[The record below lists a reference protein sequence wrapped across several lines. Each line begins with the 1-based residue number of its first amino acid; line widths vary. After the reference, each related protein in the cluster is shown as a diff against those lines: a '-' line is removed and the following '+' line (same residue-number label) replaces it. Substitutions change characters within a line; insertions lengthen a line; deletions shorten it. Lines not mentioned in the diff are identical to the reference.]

1 MNELYFFSF
10 ESTRSNLILIQSRP
24 QYIPYITARKAIIMN
39 ATSTWNGL
47 CKNIE
52 NYNKNYKAYITS
64 KTPPLKLIK
73 AERKRI
79 FKILD

>member
-1 MNELYFFSF
+1 MNELYFFFF
-10 ESTRSNLILIQSRP
+10 ESKRSNLILIQSRH
-24 QYIPYITARKAIIMN
+24 QYIPARKAIIMN